1 MVICV
6 GIPFPNLS
14 DIKVRLKKDF
24 LDERNYQYNTGYK
37 SEDWYREEAFV
48 AVNQSLGRLIRNKDD
63 YGIMICFGKE
73 FQRNSLF
80 SEWIKPN
87 EQIIRMNEDNSEYY
101 KYLEDFLS
109 NLRIKYQS
117 NKAED
122 INIKNSD
129 NKNIDY
135 DESDDEE
142 KEDEDSLEKINLK
155 YLEDERI
162 YDEDQLYENEKT
174 VINEI
179 KEEEEEFIDENS
191 NLNILGHKTNRYHD

>member
-1 MVICV
+1 
-6 GIPFPNLS
+6 
-14 DIKVRLKKDF
+14 
-24 LDERNYQYNTGYK
+24 
-37 SEDWYREEAFV
+37 
-48 AVNQSLGRLIRNKDD
+48 
-63 YGIMICFGKE
+63 MICFGKE
-73 FQRNSLF
+73 FQCNSLF

-101 KYLEDFLS
+101 KYLDDFLS
-109 NLRIKYQS
+109 NLRIKYHS
-117 NKAED
+117 NKTED

-191 NLNILGHKTNRYHD
+191 NHN